1 MYRCFLI
8 HFVIMANGSRG
19 QIELSHWLLSLDFT
33 VWTVTTESFHFKYY
47 FLRQQK
53 SSHERQII
61 IESGKFHLSWNFFSP
76 ENKKKFTLKEHLIYG
91 VNFNTQ
97 TKLIIFVTSK
107 TQNDVRWS
115 ITVSWEERNQKFI
128 LLKGMTLKKYYYI

>member
-1 MYRCFLI
+1 MKGLRKRLYRCFLI

-47 FLRQQK
+47 FLRQEK

-61 IESGKFHLSWNFFSP
+61 IESGKFHLSWNFFFTR
-76 ENKKKFTLKEHLIYG
+76 KQKKFTLKEHLIYG

-97 TKLIIFVTSK
+97 TNNICDFKDTKWCLVKHNCKLGRKESEVHFT
-107 TQNDVRWS
+107 
-115 ITVSWEERNQKFI
+115 ERHD
-128 LLKGMTLKKYYYI
+128 T